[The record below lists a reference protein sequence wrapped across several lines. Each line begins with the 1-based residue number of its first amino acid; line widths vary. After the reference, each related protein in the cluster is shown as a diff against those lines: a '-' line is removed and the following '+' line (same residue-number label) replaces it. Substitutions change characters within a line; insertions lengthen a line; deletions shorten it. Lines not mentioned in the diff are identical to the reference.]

1 MIGPL
6 KSSIHIKDIYD
17 LGQKF
22 FYLGVFSLPSAL
34 PISGIFFLLSL
45 MITYG
50 RNNFF
55 LLKDRWNIPIL
66 GALIL
71 IIFSTCNIIFFNV
84 PNNYYYSDKSNILLG
99 LFNWIP
105 LFFAYWGFQ
114 ENLKTESKRLI
125 CTKFLIAGS
134 VPVLISCIL
143 QISRIFGPFKTFFG
157 LIVWFNKPF
166 EEIGGLTGLFSNPN
180 YLGIY
185 LIMILPFIFFL
196 LKIERES
203 LKNKIILFILLFLT
217 IGFAFATNSR
227 NAFLGVIFSSITLI
241 KRKKIITSF
250 SIFLAT
256 SSLVLALISKS
267 LQINLLN
274 ICAGNARLAICKFI
288 DLRNNNIGL
297 MTPRIKL
304 WNYVIALIKER
315 PIFGWGSSSF
325 QEVFVGISYDTEPYS
340 HTHNLFFEMAYNFG
354 IPVSLI
360 LSLTTVSMLI
370 FTLRELLA
378 LRNSKINNAL
388 NVSWVASF
396 FILLFSHISDVTY
409 YDGKISLMF
418 VILIAGLRCILKDI
432 KDLKKI
438 ILN

>member
-1 MIGPL
+1 
-6 KSSIHIKDIYD
+6 
-17 LGQKF
+17 
-22 FYLGVFSLPSAL
+22 
-34 PISGIFFLLSL
+34 
-45 MITYG
+45 
-50 RNNFF
+50 
-55 LLKDRWNIPIL
+55 
-66 GALIL
+66 
-71 IIFSTCNIIFFNV
+71 
-84 PNNYYYSDKSNILLG
+84 
-99 LFNWIP
+99 
-105 LFFAYWGFQ
+105 
-114 ENLKTESKRLI
+114 
-125 CTKFLIAGS
+125 
-134 VPVLISCIL
+134 
-143 QISRIFGPFKTFFG
+143 
-157 LIVWFNKPF
+157 
-166 EEIGGLTGLFSNPN
+166 
-180 YLGIY
+180 
-185 LIMILPFIFFL
+185 
-196 LKIERES
+196 
-203 LKNKIILFILLFLT
+203 

-409 YDGKISLMF
+409 YDGKIS
-418 VILIAGLRCILKDI
+418 
-432 KDLKKI
+432 
-438 ILN
+438 